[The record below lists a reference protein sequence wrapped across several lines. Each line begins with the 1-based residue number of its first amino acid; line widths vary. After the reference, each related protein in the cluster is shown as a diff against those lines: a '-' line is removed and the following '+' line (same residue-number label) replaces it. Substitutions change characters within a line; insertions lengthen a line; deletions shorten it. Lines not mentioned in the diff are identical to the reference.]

1 MTIVTAT
8 SIDFNSTTTG
18 LMENIQATK
27 LTKGGVQ
34 ISLPFFL
41 CFLWSAE
48 AKQSHGYRLRELSQN
63 ELLMPGVQQ
72 YLT

>member
-1 MTIVTAT
+1 
-8 SIDFNSTTTG
+8 
-18 LMENIQATK
+18 MENIQATK